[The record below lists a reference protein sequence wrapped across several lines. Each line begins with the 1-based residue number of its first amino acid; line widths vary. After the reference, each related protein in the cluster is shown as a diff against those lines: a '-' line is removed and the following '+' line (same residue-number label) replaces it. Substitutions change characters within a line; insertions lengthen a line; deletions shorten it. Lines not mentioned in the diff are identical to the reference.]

1 MHWRSRR
8 NYNSNLEIGKHTY
21 RYIINKRLE
30 AVSRIIA
37 NLGFSLVVTLIWC
50 LKNVTQTCKFS
61 KISSN
66 QMTSSKTNEMLRL
79 AIFWTLSYLNSR
91 ASRPIWALLA
101 DHRCKPVWTRWTSR
115 LFKISNLAQKQM
127 EPLAIPKKRDL
138 YWCLTVKTNYW
149 TIISQLP
156 NSPTLLCWKSEMI
169 GTKGRYI
176 IFTI

>member
-50 LKNVTQTCKFS
+50 LKNVTQNNTTCKFS

-79 AIFWTLSYLNSR
+79 AIFWTLSYLIILEHLDLSELYLLITDVNQCELGELPDYLKSPILLKNKWNLLSSR
-91 ASRPIWALLA
+91 
-101 DHRCKPVWTRWTSR
+101 
-115 LFKISNLAQKQM
+115 
-127 EPLAIPKKRDL
+127 KKRLVLMFDRED
-138 YWCLTVKTNYW
+138 K
-149 TIISQLP
+149 
-156 NSPTLLCWKSEMI
+156 LLDNNKS
-169 GTKGRYI
+169 T
-176 IFTI
+176 T